1 MKLRPFSSSGEKQ
14 LLHHAG
20 WAAGQPLLPALR
32 KAAATAWTTWTATRD
47 REGGWTVD
55 ARAPGARPAPKG
67 KCKDKS
73 DYCLACKDRAFDDCF
88 ACCDRSAWNC
98 ECKPGALSA
107 GSIAACSAES
117 AQCAIGALDGLPA
130 RSP

>member
-1 MKLRPFSSSGEKQ
+1 MLTNPHDSDVCFKVKTTAPRRYCVRPN
-14 LLHHAG
+14 
-20 WAAGQPLLPALR
+20 AARIPPRQTVKVEVLVQAMEQYPAE
-32 KAAATAWTTWTATRD
+32 D
-47 REGGWTVD
+47 
-55 ARAPGARPAPKG
+55 